1 MNWWIELGAL
11 VSLFLIISRIWQMRP
26 VAGLTYVTPTAVC
39 EFIQMDPAVKLIDIR
54 DPADYMECHLE
65 GSTSIYVGRLPYVWR
80 KELSVLDSV
89 VILGSSARE
98 VRKAARIL
106 KRRGFVKLYA
116 VRAYR
121 CQPCAG
127 EATC

>member
-1 MNWWIELGAL
+1 
-11 VSLFLIISRIWQMRP
+11 
-26 VAGLTYVTPTAVC
+26 
-39 EFIQMDPAVKLIDIR
+39 MDPAVKLIDIR